1 MPVLEYAGGIQF
13 VFCWYTSVL
22 GATRSLNNAFPE
34 LLRVGPSG
42 VYMYYANYVQSMN
55 NAFPLL
61 TRIDGFFRI
70 ENCFTIVQG
79 SAQVTIAN
87 SFTSL
92 STVASYMYV
101 ECTRARARVCVCVC
115 VCVCPRVRPY

>member
-1 MPVLEYAGGIQF
+1 MPQLEYAGGIRF
-13 VFCWYTSVL
+13 YFCWYYSVP

-34 LLRVGPSG
+34 LLHVGPSG
-42 VYMYYANYVQSMN
+42 VYMYYAYYLVSMN

-70 ENCFTIVQG
+70 EYCFYFTVVQG

-101 ECTRARARVCVCVC
+101 ECTRARARVCLCMS
-115 VCVCPRVRPY
+115 VRTER